1 MQSTSNLI
9 NPKCTRLDGHT
20 FIEVTGFVSPCCW
33 LITDTDRVRLL
44 KDLFGDD
51 FDKLFI
57 TKSSMS
63 DIKKI
68 YKKLYDTWETDNPF
82 PTCLLTCNEPI
93 NVTHHEDTEI
103 RAVKSV
109 FPSEDTM
116 NTLNGTQT
124 PPDGDE
130 YVGVVKDGKYDGQ
143 GTMTFSDR
151 TKYVG
156 EFNSGKKHGQ
166 GTFIDTDGTIYER
179 EWVNGKEKNA

>member
-1 MQSTSNLI
+1 MQSTSKLI
-9 NPKCTRLDGHT
+9 NPKCTRLDGQT

-33 LITDTDRVRLL
+33 LITDTDRVQLL
-44 KDLFGDD
+44 KDLFEDD

-109 FPSEDTM
+109 F
-116 NTLNGTQT
+116 
-124 PPDGDE
+124 
-130 YVGVVKDGKYDGQ
+130 
-143 GTMTFSDR
+143 
-151 TKYVG
+151 
-156 EFNSGKKHGQ
+156 
-166 GTFIDTDGTIYER
+166 
-179 EWVNGKEKNA
+179 